1 MLLDESGFMLQ
12 PLVRRTWAPRGQ
24 TPILSEW
31 DRRDRLSVIS
41 AITVSPQRRR
51 LGLYFDI
58 LDHNIDTDDFETF
71 IEQVLRRM
79 RRRILL
85 VLDRYSV
92 HRSGV
97 ARVLRRFPK
106 RVQVEWLPA
115 YAPDLNPV
123 EQVWNRAK
131 RVDLANYAADDV
143 LSLGRAAAAS
153 IRRTRSQPRL
163 LRAFFA
169 HCKLGL

>member
-1 MLLDESGFMLQ
+1 MLQ

-24 TPILSEW
+24 TPILSQW

-41 AITVSPQRRR
+41 AITLSPQRRR
-51 LGLYFDI
+51 LGLVFDI

-71 IEQVLRRM
+71 IEHVLRRM

-97 ARVLRRFPK
+97 ARVLRRFRK

-131 RVDLANYAADDV
+131 RVDLANNAPDDV

-153 IRRTRSQPRL
+153 IRRTRSQPDL
-163 LRAFFA
+163 LRSFFRR
-169 HCKLGL
+169 CKLNL

>member
-1 MLLDESGFMLQ
+1 MLQ

-24 TPILSEW
+24 TPTLSEW
-31 DRRDRLSVIS
+31 DCRDRLSVIS
-41 AITVSPQRRR
+41 ALTVSPLRRR

-71 IEQVLRRM
+71 IEQVLRRV
-79 RRRILL
+79 RGRILL

-97 ARVLRRFPK
+97 ARVVRRFPK

-153 IRRTRSQPRL
+153 IRRTRSQPHL
-163 LRAFFA
+163 LRAFFE
-169 HCKLGL
+169 HCKLRL